1 MLPAMDILEAGV
13 EHVPLIAPLFD
24 AYRQFYKRPS
34 DLTAAER
41 YLCERLAR
49 KESVIFLAVQGRD
62 AIGFT
67 QLYPS
72 WASLSMK
79 PLWILYDLFVTPNAR
94 RTGAARALMERARQL
109 AASSGAEGL
118 LLETATDNLPA
129 QRLYESLGWKRDTE
143 FYTYLLKLS

>member
-1 MLPAMDILEAGV
+1 MEIIEAGV
-13 EHVPLIAPLFD
+13 GHVALIAPLFD

-34 DLTAAER
+34 DLAGAER
-41 YLCERLAR
+41 YLRERLAR
-49 KESVIFLAVQGRD
+49 KECVIFLAMND
-62 AIGFT
+62 DEAIGFT

-79 PLWILYDLFVTPNAR
+79 PLWILYDLFVTPKAR
-94 RTGAARALMERARQL
+94 RTGAAKALMERARQL
-109 AASSGAEGL
+109 AVSTGAEGL
-118 LLETATDNLPA
+118 LLETATDNHPA